1 MKRLRDLLFPPRCVL
16 CDEVISPDEG
26 GCCAECRPKL
36 KYIDDPWCL
45 KCGAPI
51 ADEGESYCASCK
63 IRGHLF
69 TAGRALYEYPSVRT
83 SIYRFKYSGRAEYAE
98 FYGRE
103 MALKLKNQLEKWKP
117 DGLIPIPLYKGRE
130 RLRGYNQA
138 ERLARAI
145 GRYCA
150 VPVFDRLV
158 FRRHKTRPMKELNV
172 KERQNN
178 LKGAFIIPQD
188 VVKLNRIV
196 LVDDIYTTGATM
208 DSVAGL
214 LLEKGVREVYTLT
227 LAIGTGI

>member
-1 MKRLRDLLFPPRCVL
+1 MNLRDLLFPPRCVL
-16 CDEVISPDEG
+16 CDEVIAAEDG
-26 GCCAECRPKL
+26 GCCEECRPKL
-36 KYIDDPWCL
+36 KYITEPWCL
-45 KCGAPI
+45 KCGAPV
-51 ADEGESYCASCK
+51 ASAEDGFCASCRV
-63 IRGHLF
+63 RGHLF
-69 TAGRALYEYPSVRT
+69 AAGRALYEYAGVRT

-103 MALKLKNQLEKWKP
+103 MALKLKSQLTAWKP
-117 DGLIPIPLYKGRE
+117 DGLIPIPLHKSRE

-145 GRYCA
+145 GRYSDI
-150 VPVFDRLV
+150 PVYDRIV
-158 FRRHKTRPMKELNV
+158 FRKKKTRPMKELNV

-188 VVKLNRIV
+188 VVKLKRIV

-208 DSVAGL
+208 DNVTKL
-214 LLEKGVREVYTLT
+214 LLERGVLEVYTLT